1 MVMCVG
7 TKAIALVTLVMV
19 IAAMMSCAGHSS
31 SIGQPPTANIAG
43 AWEFI
48 ATSQTGSNT
57 GVVTGI
63 EVAMSEGQVLV
74 SGLNQ
79 PNGQI
84 SANSNQ
90 ISFISLAPSTLNIS
104 EFGGPCQSTPGTNGL
119 SGNSLTGSVTAPDA
133 PMQFTFTENGNVFT
147 VNGTLGGDGKSLA
160 TGTYTAQADNACT
173 ADSGGTITGNLVANI
188 VGTFLGKMCA
198 LGDTTSPCQ
207 PVDSATAAAAEN
219 SSNNLTLNLTLTGT
233 DNTSVSLSGPV
244 TGNAFNLYGTVQG
257 QIVTYEGYYEVINGV
272 SSLYLV
278 NATNAAAPNYVGTLA
293 VRH

>member
-1 MVMCVG
+1 MCEMVKCIG
-7 TKAIALVTLVMV
+7 TKAMALFALVVV
-19 IAAMMSCAGHSS
+19 IAAMLSCAGHSS
-31 SIGQPPTANIAG
+31 SIGTPPMANIAG

-74 SGLNQ
+74 NGLSQPSGQ
-79 PNGQI
+79 V

-119 SGNSLTGSVTAPDA
+119 TGSITDPDA

-147 VNGTLGGDGKSLA
+147 VSGTLGGDGKSLLN
-160 TGTYTAQADNACT
+160 GTYTAQAGNACT
-173 ADSGGTITGNLVANI
+173 ADSGGTITGNMVPRI
-188 VGTFLGKMCA
+188 TGTFKGNLCA
-198 LGDTTSPCQ
+198 LGDTASPCQ
-207 PVDSATAAAAEN
+207 PVDSAIAVAAEN

-233 DNTSVSLSGPV
+233 DNTNVTLSGPV
-244 TGNAFNLYGTVQG
+244 TGNDFNLYGTVQG
-257 QIVTYEGYYEVINGV
+257 QIVTYQGYYEVVNSVLSI
-272 SSLYLV
+272 YLV

-293 VRH
+293 VPH